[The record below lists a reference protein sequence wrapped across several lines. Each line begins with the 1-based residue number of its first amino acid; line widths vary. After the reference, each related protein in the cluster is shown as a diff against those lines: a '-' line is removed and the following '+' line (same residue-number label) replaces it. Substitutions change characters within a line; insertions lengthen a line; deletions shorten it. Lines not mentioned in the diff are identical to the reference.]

1 MLKYAEALLMLT
13 LLLLINQIYVI
24 HSMYYVLLILV
35 GYANNSIV
43 IFMVNYIKSC
53 KRGHKDWK
61 SAAFRSIIIGWS
73 IDEAVLRQRGV
84 YNDRK

>member
-1 MLKYAEALLMLT
+1 MLAYANFRASNLP
-13 LLLLINQIYVI
+13 NSYYY
-24 HSMYYVLLILV
+24 SMYLLLILV